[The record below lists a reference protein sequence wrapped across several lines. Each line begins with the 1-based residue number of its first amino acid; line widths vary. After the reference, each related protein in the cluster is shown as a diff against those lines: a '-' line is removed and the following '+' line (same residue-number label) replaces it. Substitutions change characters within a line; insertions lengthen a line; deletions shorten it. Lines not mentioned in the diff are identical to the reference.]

1 MRALCGLVLDLAAI
15 VMAINSQFGELTPN
29 PTNPRT
35 ISAGAMQRLQE
46 SISRDPEFM
55 RLRPI
60 VIGADGT
67 VLGGNQRLQ
76 ACMNLGMER
85 LPDGWVVRADD
96 ITPEQAR
103 RFILIDN
110 APDGMSGE
118 WDAEALARDYSFEE
132 LDGLGFDLAD
142 LRAFDDIGQIMQDEA
157 PDIAPDAPVSRCGA
171 LYRLGGHRLLCGDA
185 AQAADVER
193 LTGGIQMDMC
203 FTDPPYNVA
212 YEGEA
217 GTMANDDMSPEA
229 FAQLLRESMRQI
241 VRATAGGVYVC
252 MSTKEMPVLRAA
264 FVEVGGYW
272 SSDIVWVKDTFT
284 LGRGDYQQQFEPIMY
299 GWRSGTKDKFFTSDR
314 NEPNVWENVTAVQT
328 IEQDGQT
335 LIRFMG
341 FEVAIPGRV
350 EGTIRRQ
357 KAKTDIWRFD
367 KPRKSPEHPTM
378 KPVALAAQA
387 IRNSSKRGG
396 TVLDT
401 FAGSGSTILACEQ
414 LHRRCFAMEIDP
426 RYCDVIRKRYCMA
439 TTGAY
444 DGWAEA
450 TPEVTA

>member
-1 MRALCGLVLDLAAI
+1 VSVLDLAAI

-60 VIGADGT
+60 VINADGT

-85 LPDGWVVRADD
+85 LPDGWVVRADN

-171 LYRLGGHRLLCGDA
+171 LYRLGAHRLLCGDA

-229 FAQLLRESMRQI
+229 FARLLRESMRQI
-241 VRATAGGVYVC
+241 VRATAGGIYVC

-264 FVEVGGYW
+264 FVEAGGYW

-284 LGRGDYQQQFEPIMY
+284 LGRGDYQQQFEPILY
-299 GWRSGTKDKFFTSDR
+299 GWRAGTKDKFFTSDR
-314 NEPNVWENVTAVQT
+314 NEPNVWE
-328 IEQDGQT
+328 
-335 LIRFMG
+335 
-341 FEVAIPGRV
+341 
-350 EGTIRRQ
+350 
-357 KAKTDIWRFD
+357 FD
-367 KPRKSPEHPTM
+367 KPRKPPEHPTM

-414 LHRRCFAMEIDP
+414 LNRRCFAMEIDP